1 MTEVIFNKSVFI
13 KTLDALTDQFEL
25 ASPVGLLCTEK
36 AGGQFE
42 LLLARKVESGNAL
55 LQAFGPCVIKGPDVK
70 VNFNV
75 EHLRGQI
82 AATSVDKEWVTLHV
96 GAGTMFVA

>member
-1 MTEVIFNKSVFI
+1 MTEVVFKKSVFL
-13 KTLDALTDQFEL
+13 KTLDALSEQFKL

-36 AGGQFE
+36 TTGQFE
-42 LLLARKVESGNAL
+42 LILAREAEKGNAL

-75 EHLRGQI
+75 EQLRGQI
-82 AATSVDKEWVTLHV
+82 TATSVDKEWVTLHV
-96 GAGTMFVA
+96 GGGTMFVA